1 MKAQKPERR
10 IKMKKLTFV
19 FSLLV
24 LLGLTGMAS
33 AYEVVYAGPG
43 PRVAAAVSPFPG
55 FRLVVGRPGRY
66 CWYQGRYDSRADWDR
81 YCRFHNERFTYRY
94 HRDRDRF

>member
-1 MKAQKPERR
+1 
-10 IKMKKLTFV
+10 MKKLTFV

-33 AYEVVYAGPG
+33 AREVVFEG

-55 FRLVVGRPGRY
+55 FRLVAGRPGRY
-66 CWYQGRYDSRADWDR
+66 CWYQGRYYSRADWDR
-81 YCRFHNERFTYRY
+81 YSRFHHERYSSRY
-94 HRDRDRF
+94 HRDHDRF